1 MSEFV
6 IDKVTEFAG
15 PLLASMGL
23 ELLEVQFRR
32 EGHGWVLRLFIDNE
46 DEEGVNVD
54 HCARVSRELSDYLDV
69 EDVIEYAYHLE
80 VSSPG
85 LERTLY
91 KLDDFIRFTGRKAR
105 VKLNES
111 LDGKRVFVGI
121 IHSIHDDRIELVT
134 DDGRITEFIYEQVK
148 KARLTIE

>member
-6 IDKVTEFAG
+6 IDKVAEFTT
-15 PLLASMGL
+15 PLLTSMGL

-32 EGHGWVLRLFIDNE
+32 EGHGWVLRLFIDS
-46 DEEGVNVD
+46 EEGVNVD

-69 EDVIEYAYHLE
+69 EDVIEHPYHLE

-91 KLDDFIRFTGRKAR
+91 KLDDFVRFTGKKAR
-105 VKLNES
+105 IKLKES
-111 LDGKRVFVGI
+111 LDGKRVFIGKILAV
-121 IHSIHDDRIELVT
+121 HDDRIELAT
-134 DDGRITEFIYEQVK
+134 DEDRMVEFSYNRVK
-148 KARLTIE
+148 KARLTIEE

>member
-6 IDKVTEFAG
+6 IDKVAEFTT
-15 PLLASMGL
+15 PLLTSMGL

-32 EGHGWVLRLFIDNE
+32 EGHGWVLRLFIDS
-46 DEEGVNVD
+46 EEGVNVD

-69 EDVIEYAYHLE
+69 EDVIEHPYHLE

-91 KLDDFIRFTGRKAR
+91 KLDDFIRFTGKKAR
-105 VKLNES
+105 VKLKES
-111 LDGKRVFVGI
+111 LDGQRVYVGKI
-121 IHSIHDDRIELVT
+121 QLVNDDRIELAT
-134 DDGRITEFIYEQVK
+134 GEGRVVEFSYRQVK
-148 KARLTIE
+148 KARLTIEE